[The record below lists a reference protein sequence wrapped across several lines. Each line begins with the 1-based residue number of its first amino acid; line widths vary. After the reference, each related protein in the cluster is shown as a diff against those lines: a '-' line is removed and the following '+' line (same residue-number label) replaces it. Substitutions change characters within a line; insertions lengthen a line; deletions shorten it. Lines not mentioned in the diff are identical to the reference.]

1 MPGPASLETEKQEVM
16 SINGSG
22 SQRHSGECAAAAA
35 AAVCCCAVKAAATAA
50 MKSSSLALET
60 LISAY

>member
-22 SQRHSGECAAAAA
+22 SQRHSGECAAAA
-35 AAVCCCAVKAAATAA
+35 VCCCAVKAAATAA